1 MTSRTELI
9 QQQKNWAES
18 VGLNP
23 DSRGYVDNIGL
34 NLMRL
39 LSSRTTIAFNNGSG
53 SELIDTPS
61 RPAKMRALHS
71 SSALVVNVFDS
82 WLDGDTT
89 SSLKENV
96 HCAN

>member
-9 QQQKNWAES
+9 QQQKNWVES
-18 VGLNP
+18 IGLNP
-23 DSRGYVDNIGL
+23 DSRGYFDNIGL
-34 NLMRL
+34 NLMRP

-53 SELIDTPS
+53 SELIDTSS
-61 RPAKMRALHS
+61 RRVNMKALHS
-71 SSALVVNVFDS
+71 SSALAVNVFDS
-82 WLDGDTT
+82 WVDGDTT